1 MPGRHDYDGRF
12 VGMGLHDL
20 ALQGTKVDLLKGVV
34 APIGLLLNVPHGVYK
49 YRRSMRVVCRGLH
62 GAQVRA
68 S

>member
-1 MPGRHDYDGRF
+1 
-12 VGMGLHDL
+12 MGLHDL
-20 ALQGTKVDLLKGVV
+20 AIRGKKVDLLKGVV
-34 APIGLLLNVPHGVYK
+34 APIGLLLIVPHRVYK